1 MTYATAP
8 VTATGEKTSE
18 RKLCEFFFTYIW
30 DQTYDSPNI
39 SVEGFD
45 CSSCIAFL
53 DMALA
58 PARLDVVAQ
67 QGEGD
72 QKPQVRKSDH
82 IGGNPI
88 PVLQKKVMEIS
99 Y

>member
-1 MTYATAP
+1 MPRRLLLQRAKKP
-8 VTATGEKTSE
+8 LKESFMI
-18 RKLCEFFFTYIW
+18 CFTYIW

-45 CSSCIAFL
+45 CSSCIALL

-58 PARLDVVAQ
+58 SARLDVVAQ

-72 QKPQVRKSDH
+72 QK
-82 IGGNPI
+82 
-88 PVLQKKVMEIS
+88 
-99 Y
+99 

>member
-1 MTYATAP
+1 M
-8 VTATGEKTSE
+8 SFWSF
-18 RKLCEFFFTYIW
+18 LHIIW

-45 CSSCIAFL
+45 GSSCIAL
-53 DMALA
+53 HDMALA
-58 PARLDVVAQ
+58 SAGLDVVAQ

>member
-1 MTYATAP
+1 MYRSPDSVSKICESRRLCAAP
-8 VTATGEKTSE
+8 STH
-18 RKLCEFFFTYIW
+18 FT
-30 DQTYDSPNI
+30 QTYDSPNV

-45 CSSCIAFL
+45 GSSCIALL

-58 PARLDVVAQ
+58 SAPLDVVAQ

-82 IGGNPI
+82 IGGNSI
-88 PVLQKKVMEIS
+88 PALQMKVIEIS

>member
-1 MTYATAP
+1 MRRRLLLQRA
-8 VTATGEKTSE
+8 
-18 RKLCEFFFTYIW
+18 RKPLKESFVNFFSSYIW

-45 CSSCIAFL
+45 GSSCIAFL

-58 PARLDVVAQ
+58 SARLDVVAQ

-72 QKPQVRKSDH
+72 QRPQFRKSDH

-88 PVLQKKVMEIS
+88 PALQKKVMEIS